1 LVYDRRPQGEK
12 LVRRNDGAELP
23 LEPRSLAQLIAELPV
38 GVFILD
44 RLGNAVYSNALAESL
59 LGRVVESSDAVENLS
74 ERYAVYVA
82 GTDRLYPTDEL
93 PVVRALRGERTVV
106 DDLEIDHHGE
116 RVALEVTATPIFNED
131 GTLLYAVAV
140 FKDITPRRQ
149 AQRALA
155 ALNEA
160 LEDEVARRT
169 AQLRRTVEVL
179 EKEIR
184 ARHLS
189 EQELLRAK
197 GSAESANRSK
207 SVFLM
212 NLSHELRTPLG
223 HIIGFTELLA
233 ERVADPALQKL
244 ARGAESSGRDL
255 LERIDSL
262 IELARA
268 EAETEVAGATRFDF
282 DGMLQEV
289 ADAAGV
295 QCAQSSVGSIQADEE
310 TVRRVL
316 AEALQR
322 ADLGACL
329 TATAEREGSSRW
341 VVVSVPSVSLRTR
354 LRALG
359 HLFGEH
365 APPPGAQFRQEE
377 IDIRLAIARAHMR
390 RLGGDITASEGD
402 VVKIVFPAA

>member
-1 LVYDRRPQGEK
+1 M
-12 LVRRNDGAELP
+12 
-23 LEPRSLAQLIAELPV
+23 
-38 GVFILD
+38 
-44 RLGNAVYSNALAESL
+44 
-59 LGRVVESSDAVENLS
+59 
-74 ERYAVYVA
+74 
-82 GTDRLYPTDEL
+82 
-93 PVVRALRGERTVV
+93 
-106 DDLEIDHHGE
+106 
-116 RVALEVTATPIFNED
+116 
-131 GTLLYAVAV
+131 YAVAV

-244 ARGAESSGRDL
+244 ARSAESSGRDL

-268 EAETEVAGATRFDF
+268 EAETDVAGAKRFDF

-289 ADAAGV
+289 AGAAGV

-316 AEALQR
+316 GEALQR
-322 ADLGACL
+322 ADLGCCL
-329 TATAEREGSSRW
+329 TATSEREGSSRW
-341 VVVSVPSVSLRTR
+341 VVVSVPSVSLRAK
-354 LRALG
+354 LRALA

-365 APPPGAQFRQEE
+365 APPPGSQFRQEG

-402 VVKIVFPAA
+402 VVKIVFPAVA